1 MELTKVPPHNLE
13 AEQSV
18 LGALMLD
25 PEVGS
30 SVFEVLQPEDFYR
43 DNHRQIFLALRD
55 LFEKGDPID
64 LVSVAESLRQSG
76 RLEQIGGIATISQIA
91 RSVPSAV
98 NCEYYARIVAEK
110 SLLRQLIRSSGQIAE
125 KGYEPGEV
133 ATSLLEEA
141 EKMIMDLSQ
150 RQVKDGFESIR
161 NILLN
166 TFEKIEAL
174 YANKGSLTGIPTFF
188 TELDRMTSGWQPSDL
203 IVIAARPSMGK
214 TALVL
219 NMAQNAAVRGKV
231 PVALFSLEMSK
242 EQLVQRML
250 CSEAMVDQQRV
261 RTGDLLDTDWP
272 KLTRAVG
279 PLSEAEIFIDD
290 TVGISLAELRSK
302 ARRLKMEHG
311 LGLIVIDYLQLM
323 SLGRRAESRQQEVA
337 QISRGLKGIARE
349 LNVPVIALSQ
359 LNRGV
364 EQRQDKRPIMSDLL
378 ESGAIEADADVI
390 SFIYRDEYYNPESDK
405 KGIAE
410 IIIAKHRNGPVG
422 SVELGYLKEFTKFVN
437 LDRQHLSA

>member
-1 MELTKVPPHNLE
+1 MELSKVPPQSLE

-18 LGALMLD
+18 LGALMLE
-25 PEVGS
+25 PEAGS
-30 SVFEVLQPEDFYR
+30 SVFGILQPDDFYR
-43 DNHRQIFLALRD
+43 DNHRLIFEAIRD
-55 LFEKGDPID
+55 LSERGDPVD
-64 LVSVAESLRQSG
+64 LVSVAETLRQSG
-76 RLEQIGGIATISQIA
+76 RLEQVGGIATISQMA

-98 NCEYYARIVAEK
+98 NVDYYARIVAEK
-110 SLLRQLIRSSGQIAE
+110 SLLRQLIRTAGKIAD
-125 KGYEPGEV
+125 KGYEPGEE

-150 RQVKDGFESIR
+150 RQIKDGFESIR

-174 YANKGSLTGIPTFF
+174 YANKGSLTGVPTFF
-188 TELDRMTSGWQPSDL
+188 TELDRMTAGWQPSDL
-203 IVIAARPSMGK
+203 IIIAARPSMGK

-219 NMAQNAAVRGKV
+219 NMAQNAAVRANV
-231 PVALFSLEMSK
+231 PVAVFSLEMSK

-279 PLSEAEIFIDD
+279 PLSEASIFIDD
-290 TVGISLAELRSK
+290 TVAISLAELRSK
-302 ARRLKMEHG
+302 ARRLKLEHG

-323 SLGRRAESRQQEVA
+323 SLGRRSESRQQEVA

-349 LNVPVIALSQ
+349 LSVPVIALSQ

-410 IIIAKHRNGPVG
+410 IIISKHRNGPVG
-422 SVELGYLKEFTKFVN
+422 AFELGYLKEFTKFVN

>member
-1 MELTKVPPHNLE
+1 
-13 AEQSV
+13 
-18 LGALMLD
+18 
-25 PEVGS
+25 
-30 SVFEVLQPEDFYR
+30 
-43 DNHRQIFLALRD
+43 
-55 LFEKGDPID
+55 
-64 LVSVAESLRQSG
+64 
-76 RLEQIGGIATISQIA
+76 
-91 RSVPSAV
+91 AV

-150 RQVKDGFESIR
+150 RQVKEGFESIR

-250 CSEAMVDQQRV
+250 CSEAM
-261 RTGDLLDTDWP
+261 
-272 KLTRAVG
+272 
-279 PLSEAEIFIDD
+279 
-290 TVGISLAELRSK
+290 
-302 ARRLKMEHG
+302 
-311 LGLIVIDYLQLM
+311 
-323 SLGRRAESRQQEVA
+323 
-337 QISRGLKGIARE
+337 
-349 LNVPVIALSQ
+349 
-359 LNRGV
+359 
-364 EQRQDKRPIMSDLL
+364 
-378 ESGAIEADADVI
+378 
-390 SFIYRDEYYNPESDK
+390 
-405 KGIAE
+405 
-410 IIIAKHRNGPVG
+410 
-422 SVELGYLKEFTKFVN
+422 
-437 LDRQHLSA
+437 